1 MSADLCFTNGPI
13 LTLDAACPLLEDGY
27 LAVTDGVISEIGVI
41 PRGNAFPVSA
51 RETID
56 LSGKLLMP
64 GLVNAHTHAF
74 TALFRGLGCVPS
86 PAEME
91 GKLGA
96 KALQDWVY
104 RGTKLACLEMIMSG
118 TTGFCDVSP
127 CADAVARAADEAGL
141 RAVAGQLVTDRGTG
155 TEGGEHGMAD
165 GDLDSLRKSMAAW
178 ASHGRVGV
186 AVAPDLTADCSSALL
201 HQCSELASEFD
212 APLIVEFTGATGTRR
227 EPPGPD
233 GNTTIG
239 DMLQLGLLSPR
250 LVCVQATRLATED
263 VEAIAEHGAMMVYCP
278 AHAMRDG
285 GRDVPLPELLAR
297 NIPVG
302 LGTDDCSLGDSLDL
316 FRTLDTTA
324 KWEAVINGNPAAL
337 NARQIL
343 GMGVRHGSGIL
354 GSKAAGGALAVGNP
368 ADLVLLDLRRAHLT
382 PVYRYASHLVYCARG
397 ADVLSTMVDGR
408 WLMRDRQI
416 RTLSPHEIHRQ
427 VAPMIPA
434 AKRLTTLSAGGRTT
448 PST

>member
-1 MSADLCFTNGPI
+1 MSADLCFANGPI
-13 LTLDAACPLLEDGY
+13 LTLDAACPVLEDGY
-27 LAVTDGVISEIGVI
+27 LAVTDGVVSEIGII
-41 PRGNAFPVSA
+41 PRDGTFPVSA
-51 RETID
+51 RETVD

-74 TALFRGLGCVPS
+74 TTLFRGLGCLPS

-91 GKLGA
+91 ERLGA

-104 RGTKLACLEMIMSG
+104 WGTKLACLEMILSG

-127 CADAVARAADEAGL
+127 CADVVARAADEAGV
-141 RAVAGQLVTDRGTG
+141 RAVAGQLVAG
-155 TEGGEHGMAD
+155 TEGGERDTAPE
-165 GDLDSLRKSMAAW
+165 DLDSLRRGMAAW
-178 ASHGRVGV
+178 ASHDRVGV
-186 AVAPDLTADCSSALL
+186 AVAPDLTADCSPALL
-201 HQCSELASEFD
+201 HQCSDLASEFD
-212 APLIVEFTGATGTRR
+212 APLIVEFPGAAGARR
-227 EPPGPD
+227 ETPGAD
-233 GNTTIG
+233 GDTPIRHVQ
-239 DMLQLGLLSPR
+239 QLGLLSPR
-250 LVCVQATRLATED
+250 LVCVQGTQLAAED

-278 AHAMRDG
+278 ARAMRAS
-285 GRDVPLPELLAR
+285 GRDVPLPDLLAR

-343 GMGVRHGSGIL
+343 SMGVRHGSGIL
-354 GSKAAGGALAVGNP
+354 GSKAAGGTLAAGSP
-368 ADLVLLDLRRAHLT
+368 ADLVLLDLRRVHLT
-382 PVYRYASHLVYCARG
+382 PIYHYASHLVYCARG

-416 RTLSPHEIHRQ
+416 LTLSPHEIHRQ

-434 AKRLTTLSAGGRTT
+434 AKRLAILSAGRRTA
-448 PST
+448 PSS